1 MSLDVF
7 PPTRMEE
14 IANER
19 TTLLEKQK
27 SHINNGV
34 DGNGDVF
41 ERRTATTNWPIIFII
56 LTVMLERAAYYGI
69 LSNLVM
75 FLTDDLGLNQDVT
88 VPSVF
93 LFTGMAWLMSTI
105 GGVVGDSYTG
115 RFKAILGSLII
126 YIIGAVLLELNANCS
141 TKDTLIRICNHT
153 LTTLQQ
159 CSFILCTLFI
169 ISVGEGAF
177 KANISAFGAEQ
188 ITRGDEKTY
197 RVYFNWFYW
206 GINIG
211 CFIGFSVLALIQQY
225 YGFVTGYYPPLGC
238 LILAC
243 ILFLIPKSRYNV
255 YPLSANVFKKVF
267 KVMKEAKSRGK
278 SNAARYGISM
288 LSINYIQI
296 ALLERHY

>member
-7 PPTRMEE
+7 PPTRMDEIQ

-19 TTLLEKQK
+19 TTLLEKKK
-27 SHINNGV
+27 SRINSELG
-34 DGNGDVF
+34 GNNYGI
-41 ERRTATTNWPIIFII
+41 ERRNNTSWPTIFII
-56 LTVMLERAAYYGI
+56 LTIMLERAAYYGI
-69 LSNLVM
+69 LSNLV
-75 FLTDDLGLNQDVT
+75 LYLSDDLELNQVVT
-88 VPSVF
+88 VASVF

-105 GGVVGDSYTG
+105 GGVIGDSYTG

-126 YIIGAVLLELNANCS
+126 YIIGAVLLELNAYCS
-141 TKDTLIRICNHT
+141 TNDPKVKICNKSD
-153 LTTLQQ
+153 LTRPKK
-159 CSFILCTLFI
+159 CAFILCTLFI

-177 KANISAFGAEQ
+177 KANITAFGAEQ
-188 ITRGDEKTY
+188 ITRQDEKTY

-211 CFIGFSVLALIQQY
+211 CFTGFSVIAFTQQY
-225 YGFVTGYYPPLGC
+225 FGFVIGYYLPLAC

-255 YPLSANVFKKVF
+255 YPLSTNVFKKVY

-278 SNAARYGISM
+278 SNAERY
-288 LSINYIQI
+288 
-296 ALLERHY
+296 